1 MTSFSYNDAIDTLY
15 DFINYELKRQ
25 DRYSPDVMTLD
36 RPRELLEKLGNP
48 QQRYPTI
55 HLTGTKGKGSV
66 GAMSASILQAA
77 GYRVGL
83 YSSPHLQDFRERFQI
98 NQELIS
104 QDDLAQIVY
113 DIKPALDAVEGIT
126 WFEVVTA
133 LAFEYFARQQVD
145 IAVIEVGLGGRLDA
159 TNVLTPLVSII
170 TSLSFDHIHLL
181 GNSLASIAA
190 EKGGIIKPGI
200 PVISAPQQLEAQ
212 TVLKRIASEH
222 NAPLTLVGT
231 DWEYRSLSATR
242 NGQSIVATHKNGTE
256 TTYTTALTGE
266 HQAINTAVTI
276 AAIEQVVAS
285 GIEVSDTA
293 IQEGLRTVNWPGRL
307 EVVQENPLVVLD
319 AAHNRASAKWL
330 RESLSTLFNARPIT
344 LVFGA
349 KGDKDIHGMME
360 ELLPIVDQII
370 ITQAVDSRAE
380 SPEEI
385 VNIIQDIGYQ
395 GEIQVIPV
403 VSNAIAAAT
412 TSVGD
417 TGMVCLTGSLYVV
430 GEARTAYG
438 LPAGKVVS
446 LANKS
451 GMTTSTIDLE

>member
-66 GAMSASILQAA
+66 GAMCASILQAS

-133 LAFEYFARQQVD
+133 LAFEYFARQEVD

-212 TVLKRIASEH
+212 AVLKRIALERG
-222 NAPLTLVGT
+222 APLTLVGT

-242 NGQSIVATHKNGTE
+242 NGQSIVATNKNGTE

-285 GIEVSDTA
+285 GIEVSDSA
-293 IQEGLRTVNWPGRL
+293 IQEGLHTVNWPGRL

-330 RESLSTLFNARPIT
+330 CESLSTLFDARPIT

-385 VNIIQDIGYQ
+385 VHIVQDIGYQ

-403 VSNAIAAAT
+403 VSSAIAAAT

-430 GEARTAYG
+430 GEARTAYE
-438 LPAGKVVS
+438 LPAGKVVG